1 MGARSSSRRAAVS
14 GRRGFTL
21 VELLVVIAIIAV
33 LIGLLL
39 PAVQSAREAA
49 RRISCRN
56 NLKQIGM
63 AILNFESSKRALP
76 AGFSYFTGSDAPCW
90 GWGTFILPFM
100 EQSTLYDGLQPDS
113 RRLSTLYTASPAAA
127 DQALLQTTI
136 AGYRCP
142 TDTAPALNTLLRFGG
157 ANHFPLATSNYVA
170 SAGAQLLS
178 GSYNAPFNDTDCGG
192 GFFGARDVKSSSPGA
207 GPSGV
212 TLERVTDGT
221 SKTLAVGER
230 AAFHYAAVWA
240 GVGANGSYA
249 NEQTAR
255 ARARPQFPVNSD
267 FAGQQQNRG
276 KGFSSPHVGGVQ
288 YVFLDGSVTFITE
301 SLTAVQLGYLANR
314 QDGVPFEVPQ

>member
-1 MGARSSSRRAAVS
+1 
-14 GRRGFTL
+14 
-21 VELLVVIAIIAV
+21 
-33 LIGLLL
+33 
-39 PAVQSAREAA
+39 
-49 RRISCRN
+49 
-56 NLKQIGM
+56 
-63 AILNFESSKRALP
+63 
-76 AGFSYFTGSDAPCW
+76 
-90 GWGTFILPFM
+90 
-100 EQSTLYDGLQPDS
+100 
-113 RRLSTLYTASPAAA
+113 
-127 DQALLQTTI
+127 
-136 AGYRCP
+136 
-142 TDTAPALNTLLRFGG
+142 
-157 ANHFPLATSNYVA
+157 
-170 SAGAQLLS
+170 
-178 GSYNAPFNDTDCGG
+178 
-192 GFFGARDVKSSSPGA
+192 VKSSSPGA

-255 ARARPQFPVNSD
+255 ALARPQFPVNSD

-276 KGFSSPHVGGVQ
+276 KGFSSSHVGGVQ